1 MNLDRIKFNIAA
13 LMAAGAATTVL
24 AVNDDAPMTPSLTGD
39 SGMMSIGALVP
50 DDGMMQGGSLLNGDS
65 LKQAA
70 IDNTVQKAADLYKHL
85 KWQKYEN
92 QPEKEMYA
100 TAFDCYST
108 CLDAMQL
115 APAGSPQWEQCKSM
129 LRDIN
134 KELEAAA
141 FYYSGIGDQAMLTQ
155 FAQAF
160 VDTHMME
167 AFKGEEFPRNT
178 AYPAIVYIA
187 ASGAYNAKDFN
198 KAIDY
203 FDRYLSTGDEKSR
216 EQIYLFLG
224 QACIN
229 TGKYDRAIKAMGDA
243 VALYPDNYNLLLI
256 AIQGCIDGGHSE
268 LLQPF
273 LDKALAQKPS
283 DEQLLNIQGKLY
295 EDQQQYQKALDTYR
309 KLEELRPDNLG
320 VARHIALCYY
330 NLGVDFY
337 NKAIYEEDEKEA
349 KKYSRQSNTYF
360 DAAAMKLEEVV
371 ANDPT
376 SLKYLKALAVSYGCL
391 GNKDKFEAVNTRIR
405 ALGDSPVAEKSM
417 PGLITA
423 NDGDAPNFA
432 GSGKNGADMIKSKA
446 PLYSDF
452 AKSYVQKHLNEWA
465 KKGEFEKNDDYQKR
479 VNELTLNQEYER
491 LSRKAQ
497 DEYLTAYGKRLR
509 LTDFTLEPYD
519 ADNETY
525 LIKTTYGPIYLK
537 VPADNSEAETF
548 KSNWK
553 GVHFKNPTYYIEN
566 NEVKIGGITFVT
578 PFGKEYSY
586 NVGKEIPVY
595 KPQIDL
601 AGITISTPTGL
612 GRPADAPQVTYKPSD
627 VDENIPYNSKQSPST
642 FAVIIA
648 NESYA
653 NVPRVEAALNDGEAF
668 SKYCNLTLGIPKEN
682 IRVYKDATLGK
693 MLRAIADIRNVV
705 KSVDGNADVIFYY
718 AGHGMPDEGTK
729 DAFLLPVDG
738 DAMVSE
744 SCVSLGKL
752 YNDLADMDARSVMVF
767 LDACFSGGN
776 RSGGML
782 TAARGVA
789 IKPKQTAPKGNMF
802 TLSAASG
809 QETAMPYKE
818 KNHGLFTYYLLK
830 KLQETK
836 GNVTLK
842 ELSDYVID
850 NVRRQATIV
859 NKKPQTPQVSTS
871 GKMADEWT
879 KRKMRD

>member
-1 MNLDRIKFNIAA
+1 MKIIKLSIATI
-13 LMAAGAATTVL
+13 LTVAAAVTAV
-24 AVNDDAPMTPSLTGD
+24 AVNDDTSLSPTLGD
-39 SGMMSIGALVP
+39 GGMMSLGSLMP
-50 DDGMMQGGSLLNGDS
+50 DDGMMSGGSLMDGDS
-65 LKQAA
+65 LRQAA
-70 IDNTVQKAADLYKHL
+70 IETTVQKAADLYKHL

-92 QPEKEMYA
+92 QPEDEIYA

-108 CLDAMQL
+108 CLDAMNL
-115 APAGSPQWEQCKSM
+115 AKEGSPEWERCKSM

-134 KELEAAA
+134 KELESAA
-141 FYYSGIGDQAMLTQ
+141 FYYSGKGDQAKLTQ

-160 VDTHMME
+160 VDTHMMD

-178 AYPAIVYIA
+178 AYPAIVYCA
-187 ASGAYNAKDFN
+187 ASGAYNSKNYN

-203 FDRYLSTGDEKSR
+203 FERYLSTGDEKSR

-229 TGKYDRAIKAMGDA
+229 TGKYDKAVKAMSDA
-243 VALYPDNYNLLLI
+243 VALYPDNYNLALI

-268 LLQPF
+268 SLQPF
-273 LDKALAQKPS
+273 LDKALAQKPL

-295 EDQQQYQKALDTYR
+295 EDQQNYQKALEVYR
-309 KLEELRPDNLG
+309 KLDEIRPDNLG

-330 NLGVDFY
+330 NLGVDYY
-337 NKAIYEEDEKEA
+337 NKAIYEEDEKTA
-349 KKYSRQSNTYF
+349 KKNSRQSDVFF

-376 SLKYLKALAVSYGCL
+376 SVKYLKALAVSYGCL
-391 GNKDKFEAVNTRIR
+391 GNKDKFENVNTRLK
-405 ALGDSPVAEKSM
+405 ALGDAAVAEKSM
-417 PGLITA
+417 PGLITV

-432 GSGKNGADMIKSKA
+432 GSGKAGGDAIKSKA
-446 PLYSDF
+446 PLYADF
-452 AKSYVQKHLNEWA
+452 AKSYVEKNLTEWA
-465 KKGEFEKNDDYQKR
+465 KKGEFEKNDAYSKR
-479 VNELTLNQEYER
+479 VNETTLRQEYDR

-497 DEYLTAYGKRLR
+497 DEYLAAYGKKLR

-525 LIKTTYGPIYLK
+525 LIKSTYGPIYIK
-537 VPADNSEAETF
+537 VPQQSGEAESF
-548 KSNWK
+548 KSSWK
-553 GVHFKNPTYYIEN
+553 SVHFKNPKYYIEN
-566 NEVKIGGITFVT
+566 NDVKISGITFVA
-578 PFGKEYSY
+578 PYGKEY
-586 NVGKEIPVY
+586 
-595 KPQIDL
+595 
-601 AGITISTPTGL
+601 
-612 GRPADAPQVTYKPSD
+612 TYKKEGEVSYYVPDVNITGIALSGAQAGSGTLVASAPATYAASD
-627 VDENIPYNSKQSPST
+627 VDENIPYNNKPANST

-729 DAFLLPVDG
+729 DAYLLPVDG

-752 YNDLADMDARSVMVF
+752 YSDLGDMGARSVMVF
-767 LDACFSGGN
+767 LDACFSGAN

-789 IKPKQTAPKGNMF
+789 IKAKETAPKGNMF

-818 KNHGLFTYYLLK
+818 KGHGLFTYYLLK
-830 KLQETK
+830 KLKESK
-836 GNVTLK
+836 GNATLK
-842 ELSDYVID
+842 ELSDYVIE
-850 NVRRQATIV
+850 NVRRQSTIV

-871 GKMADEWT
+871 GKMAEEWT
-879 KRKMRD
+879 TRKMRQ